1 MTRSKKVF
9 VLVSALA
16 WFSMPMV
23 MADPFID
30 DRAGV
35 SDEYFQNSFSGFN
48 NTLDNTGSKMR
59 RDYDYSTLSD
69 AHRHLVDAQTNQTD
83 TWKVSQDMFNRTMS
97 SMVLTGGSYN
107 SNGSY
112 GGAALGL
119 GGMGMGGGYGGGG
132 GGNGNQ
138 VQPDTW
144 GSGGNQSS
152 GNFSSPS
159 SFSGKYYGNSGGSS
173 SVNGGW

>member
-1 MTRSKKVF
+1 MIGIRKVLAF
-9 VLVSALA
+9 ASVLACV
-16 WFSMPMV
+16 SMPMA
-23 MADPFID
+23 MAEPFID

-48 NTLDNTGSKMR
+48 STLDNMGSKMR

-83 TWKVSQDMFNRTMS
+83 TWKVSQDMFNRTQS
-97 SMVLTGGSYN
+97 SMVLSGGSYN

-112 GGAALGL
+112 GAYGL
-119 GGMGMGGGYGGGG
+119 GGGMMGGGGSYGGSNSGG
-132 GGNGNQ
+132 SNIT
-138 VQPDTW
+138 PDNW
-144 GSGGNQSS
+144 GSGGSS
-152 GNFSSPS
+152 GGNFSSPS
-159 SFSGKYYGNSGGSS
+159 SYSGKYYGGGGSS